1 MYYKA
6 NFYPIFQQINSPY
19 ANISQKA
26 TFKNGSISPVEVGMY
41 GSISS
46 ELPEKPEKL

>member
-19 ANISQKA
+19 ANISQNA
-26 TFKNGSISPVEVGMY
+26 TFKNGLISLVKVGVY
-41 GSISS
+41 GLHI
-46 ELPEKPEKL
+46 L